1 LSILSG
7 HNKSTRQDI
16 SLINQ
21 LYNFSHVKWYYPEL
35 EFPIRIFELKYKVV
49 HNETIKI
56 ESLKKIALKADLIMD
71 IPIYENFYFQFIF
84 IYVHSLL
91 KVNKT
96 IEAEIQLSK
105 LNELNLRNIENTA
118 LFHFLKASVYLQ
130 KNDIRNASKEVEQLL
145 QLNNS
150 LKEKFNWL
158 IVETYLYRI
167 ILGVL
172 DDDLSLIDYNFR
184 KVKHHLKIENSSIS
198 LTKFHVNISGTI
210 EIFER
215 INYLKDGIKNI
226 LKHKL

>member
-1 LSILSG
+1 MHEEFPFSKLFLFYALATKLTSELSILSG
-7 HNKSTRQDI
+7 QNKSTRQDI

-56 ESLKKIALKADLIMD
+56 ESLKKIALKSDLIMD

-105 LNELNLRNIENTA
+105 LNELNL
-118 LFHFLKASVYLQ
+118 
-130 KNDIRNASKEVEQLL
+130 
-145 QLNNS
+145 
-150 LKEKFNWL
+150 
-158 IVETYLYRI
+158 I
-167 ILGVL
+167 ICGGK
-172 DDDLSLIDYNFR
+172 YC
-184 KVKHHLKIENSSIS
+184 
-198 LTKFHVNISGTI
+198 
-210 EIFER
+210 
-215 INYLKDGIKNI
+215 
-226 LKHKL
+226 